1 MCEET
6 KRIVD
11 VLLTVVA
18 TVGAVIAFAKAV
30 HEWQISQKW
39 KRAEHLQNVSQ
50 HFDRL
55 HLVFCVRVAN
65 NLAILSPSNLL
76 RLVAL
81 GGPFEAARHRFALP
95 SGAPRKSS

>member
-1 MCEET
+1 
-6 KRIVD
+6 
-11 VLLTVVA
+11 
-18 TVGAVIAFAKAV
+18 
-30 HEWQISQKW
+30 
-39 KRAEHLQNVSQ
+39 
-50 HFDRL
+50 
-55 HLVFCVRVAN
+55 VFCVRVAN